1 MKDKNAVLSPM
12 APSIL
17 FLLFSFILHPLQ
29 IKEVVMLG
37 LRGLLLASLMALI
50 SGVVTAQE
58 FPTKAVELVL
68 PYAAGGSHDLTA
80 RAVASVAHEY
90 LGQPLLVVL
99 KPGGGGAVGSQ
110 QVIRAKPDG
119 YTLAFGGTGPN
130 TVFAMVQK
138 VPIGP
143 DQFTPVARINHS
155 PTIFAVRAEAQ
166 WKTFREI
173 IEYAKKNPG
182 KFNFANTGPWGAA
195 DLPMRLIGRAAGIE
209 YNNIPHDGGGPA
221 TLAVLGG
228 HADATFGFSPQLLPQ
243 VAAGKMRALAIT
255 DTKRHRD
262 LPNVPTVKEEGFDVV
277 FTMWRSVLAPKGISQ
292 LILDKLEATFRK
304 ISEDKSFQALVRGLG
319 DDVQFQ
325 GGKEFETTWRQEWE
339 LFSKVITAAQK

>member
-1 MKDKNAVLSPM
+1 MRK
-12 APSIL
+12 SIL
-17 FLLFSFILHPLQ
+17 FTCSIAAL
-29 IKEVVMLG
+29 
-37 LRGLLLASLMALI
+37 LMAVVPLI
-50 SGVVTAQE
+50 PASAQE
-58 FPTKAVELVL
+58 FPTKPIELVL
-68 PYAAGGSHDLTA
+68 PYGAGGSHDLTA
-80 RAVASVAHEY
+80 RALASVAHQY

-119 YTLAFGGTGPN
+119 YTLLFGGTGPN
-130 TVFAMVQK
+130 TVFALVQK
-138 VPIGP
+138 APIGP

-155 PTIFAVRAEAQ
+155 PTIFAVRGDAQ
-166 WKTFREI
+166 WKTFRELI
-173 IEYAKKNPG
+173 DHAKKNPG

-195 DLPMRLIGRAAGIE
+195 DLPMRLIARAAGID

-262 LPNVPTVKEEGFDVV
+262 FPNVPTVKEEGFDVV
-277 FTMWRSVLAPKGISQ
+277 FTMWRAVAAPKGTPQAIV
-292 LILDKLEATFRK
+292 DKLEATFKK
-304 ISEDKSFQALVRGLG
+304 ISEDRSFQALIRSLG
-319 DDVQFQ
+319 DDIQFQ
-325 GGKEFETTWRQEWE
+325 GGKDFEKTWQQEWDM
-339 LFSKVITAAQK
+339 FAKVVTSAK